1 MGFVLVLVCGRNEVV
16 EIKVFFLFFY
26 DVELGRM

>member
-1 MGFVLVLVCGRNEVV
+1 MGFVSVLVCGRNEVV
-16 EIKVFFLFFY
+16 EIKGFFFY